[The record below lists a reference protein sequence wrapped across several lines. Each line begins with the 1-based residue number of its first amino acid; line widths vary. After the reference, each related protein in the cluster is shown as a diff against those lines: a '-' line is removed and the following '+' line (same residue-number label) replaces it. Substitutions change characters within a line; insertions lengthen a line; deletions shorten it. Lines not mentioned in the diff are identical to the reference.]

1 MALIGTVVGR
11 GIAADKPVS
20 PHEGW
25 IYYETDTEKWVRY
38 SGSAWEDCEP
48 AAATGDVTGPTT
60 STDNA
65 IARWDGAGGDT
76 LQDSGPLIDDGGNL
90 AMEGG
95 KIQNFT
101 EEIVTANT
109 GAAYEID
116 WAIATLFELTLTD
129 SPTFTF
135 ANLAAGRAITLILIQ
150 DGTGSRTVTWPAS
163 VDWPSATAPTLSTG
177 ANDVDVIAL
186 FVRNDGT
193 TVLGFEAGLD
203 MG

>member
-1 MALIGTVVGR
+1 MAVLETIIGR
-11 GIAADKPVS
+11 GTAASKPAT
-20 PHEGW
+20 HYEGW
-25 IYYETDTEKWVRY
+25 LYYETDNEKWVR
-38 SGSAWEDCEP
+38 SNGTTWDDCEP
-48 AAATGDVTGPTT
+48 SAGTGDVSGPAT

-65 IARWDGAGGDT
+65 IARYDGAGGDT
-76 LQDSGPLIDDGGNL
+76 LQDSTPLIDDSGNL

-95 KIQNFT
+95 EIQDFT
-101 EEIVTANT
+101 EEIVAANT

-116 WAIATLFELTLTD
+116 WETATLFELTLTD

-135 ANLAAGRAITLILIQ
+135 ANLSAGRSITLILIQ
-150 DGTGSRTVTWPAS
+150 DATGSRTVTWPAS
-163 VDWPSATAPTLSTG
+163 VDWADATAPTLSTG
-177 ANDVDVIAL
+177 AGDVDVITL